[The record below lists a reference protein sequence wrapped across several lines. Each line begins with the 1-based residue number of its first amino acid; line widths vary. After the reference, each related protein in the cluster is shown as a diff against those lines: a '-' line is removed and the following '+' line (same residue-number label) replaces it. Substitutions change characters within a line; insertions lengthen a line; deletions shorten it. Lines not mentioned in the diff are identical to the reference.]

1 MFLGNSEKTTDI
13 QSFGVF
19 RITFNNLVAKYVK
32 NKLIIDCLVSTERR
46 LCQKMDLFNF
56 NRGSYDTTTFI
67 NCGLLPGISK

>member
-46 LCQKMDLFNF
+46 LCQKMDLFIF
-56 NRGSYDTTTFI
+56 KIATLTGVLMTPP
-67 NCGLLPGISK
+67 LL